1 MRQKKKDEAMLADRR
16 DLLAGFTAFIGTSL
30 AAPLERALAAGA
42 ATADTGPDFTA
53 SRTILTADQRAQV
66 AAFSERIMP
75 TTDTPGAIA
84 AGVPAFIEM
93 MLADWYG
100 EGDRAEFFA
109 GLKTF
114 DDFAHAQHAKS
125 FAALSA
131 EQQDAALRSAMG
143 GMMPGLSVTH
153 FEHCRQMVLLGYF
166 TSEIGCRQERVYLP
180 VPGRYDGHYPYAQVK
195 RIFSA

>member
-1 MRQKKKDEAMLADRR
+1 MLADRR
-16 DLLAGFTAFIGTSL
+16 DLLAGFAAFIGTSL

-42 ATADTGPDFTA
+42 ISEAPDAGLGFAASHAVFTV
-53 SRTILTADQRAQV
+53 DQRAQV
-66 AAFSERIMP
+66 AAISERIMP

-93 MLADWYG
+93 MLADWYT
-100 EGDRAEFFA
+100 EGDLAEFFA

>member
-1 MRQKKKDEAMLADRR
+1 MLADRR
-16 DLLAGFTAFIGTSL
+16 DLLAGFTAFIGTTL
-30 AAPLERALAAGA
+30 AAPLERALAGGA
-42 ATADTGPDFTA
+42 ADVATGPGFAA
-53 SRTILTADQRAQV
+53 SHAVFNTDQRAQV
-66 AAFSERIMP
+66 AAISERIMP

-93 MLADWYG
+93 MLADWYAEG
-100 EGDRAEFFA
+100 ERNDFLA
-109 GLKTF
+109 GIKTF
-114 DDFAHAQHAKS
+114 DDFARAQHAKS
-125 FAALSA
+125 FAALPV
-131 EQQDAALRSAMG
+131 EQQDAALKCAMG
-143 GMMPGLSVTH
+143 GMMPGLSTTF

>member
-1 MRQKKKDEAMLADRR
+1 MRKNKKDKAMLADRR
-16 DLLAGFTAFIGTSL
+16 DLLAGLTAFIGMSV
-30 AAPLERALAAGA
+30 AAPLARALGA
-42 ATADTGPDFTA
+42 VSADTGPGFAA
-53 SRTILTADQRAQV
+53 SHAVLTTDQRAQI
-66 AAFSERIMP
+66 AAISERIMP

-93 MLADWYG
+93 MLADWYS
-100 EGDRAEFFA
+100 EGDRADFLA

-114 DDFAHAQHAKS
+114 DDFAHAQHAGN
-125 FAALSA
+125 FAALTV
-131 EQQDAALRSAMG
+131 EQQDAALKSAMG

-153 FEHCRQMVLLGYF
+153 FEHCRQLVLLGYF

-180 VPGRYDGHYPYAQVK
+180 VPGRYDGYYPYAQVG

>member
-1 MRQKKKDEAMLADRR
+1 MLADRR

-42 ATADTGPDFTA
+42 ATADTGPGFTA
-53 SRTILTADQRAQV
+53 SRAILTADQRAQV